1 MMALESTRAM
11 ARDFALANEIY
22 ATVVGGDCMA
32 PEIPS
37 GSAVAVDPRALVRSG
52 DLIIIVRKPE
62 FIRAGDPPAV
72 LKRLEGRLHRA
83 RLARGAYPGEPRLRV
98 SMLTPACCFTIP
110 YSEIAAV
117 HRCLG
122 LVETTA
128 DGRHA
133 HVPNTWF
140 DTPRR
145 RRAVG
150 GRQRALANVR
160 E

>member
-11 ARDFALANEIY
+11 AREFALANEIY
-22 ATVVGGDCMA
+22 ATVVSGDCMA
-32 PEIPS
+32 PEVPS
-37 GSAVAVDPRALVRSG
+37 GSAVAVDPRATVRSG

-83 RLARGAYPGEPRLRV
+83 QLARGPYPGEPRLRV
-98 SMLTPACCFTIP
+98 SMFTPTCCFTIL

-122 LVETTA
+122 LVERSA
-128 DGRHA
+128 DGQHA
-133 HVPNTWF
+133 HVPDDWF
-140 DTPRR
+140 SSTRPAAR
-145 RRAVG
+145 
-150 GRQRALANVR
+150 LAGER
-160 E
+160 